1 MTTKVTSVVHGA
13 ISIVNAVATGF
24 GSAVGISLEVKVEI
38 VSRRG
43 SGIIFQKGR
52 GSPMIKKIIH
62 DMLTSK
68 YLNNNQLLIN
78 INSEIPSGMGL
89 KSSSA
94 VSNAVAL
101 ACNSLVNEAIND
113 EFVLNSAIDASL
125 YAKTTI
131 TGAFDDSTACY
142 YGGFVTTDNYKRKL
156 MKRESTPT
164 DINAVIFLPN
174 NKKREDTSRLKL
186 LSDIYLEAFQLA
198 HSGQYWKAMTLNG
211 VLTSSLLSNSYTITR
226 MCLENGAL
234 AASISG
240 NGPAIAAVACEREMQ
255 KIKSVLS
262 NLDGR
267 VIVSKTN
274 NQKASAVREIE

>member
-1 MTTKVTSVVHGA
+1 MTIKVTSVVHGA

-38 VSRRG
+38 VSRSG

-142 YGGFVTTDNYKRKL
+142 YGGFVTTDNYKRKI

-174 NKKREDTSRLKL
+174 NKKRGDTSRLKL

-240 NGPAIAAVACEREMQ
+240 NGPAIAAVAGEREMQ

>member
-1 MTTKVTSVVHGA
+1 MTIKVTSVVHGA
-13 ISIVNAVATGF
+13 ISIVNAVATGL

-62 DMLTSK
+62 NMLTSK

-142 YGGFVTTDNYKRKL
+142 YGGFVTTDNYKRKI
-156 MKRESTPT
+156 MKRESAPT

-174 NKKREDTSRLKL
+174 NKKRGDTSRLKL

-240 NGPAIAAVACEREMQ
+240 NGPAIAAVAGEREMQ